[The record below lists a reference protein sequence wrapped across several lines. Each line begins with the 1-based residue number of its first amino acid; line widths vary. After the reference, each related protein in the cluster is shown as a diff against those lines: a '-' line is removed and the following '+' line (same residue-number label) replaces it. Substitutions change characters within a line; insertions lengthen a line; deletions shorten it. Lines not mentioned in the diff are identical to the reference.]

1 MSKCGENWQEMVNHV
16 IAVRFRI
23 ESKIR
28 DKPFMKLN
36 LNTPKQ
42 SPIAVEFFVLSKTVS
57 FY

>member
-1 MSKCGENWQEMVNHV
+1 MSKCGENWQKMVNHV

-36 LNTPKQ
+36 LKH
-42 SPIAVEFFVLSKTVS
+42 SKAVPYCS
-57 FY
+57 